1 MVKINPYLMV
11 KNGKEAIELYKELF
25 RATVVDH
32 MPFSKEMG
40 GESFGFPDDFDYE
53 NSTMHAVLD
62 IKGANIMMSDNPM
75 GKSGSGNVQVL
86 ITVDSKEEIEKINE
100 KVQKNKFTVIMPFEK
115 RFWGS
120 WYMMFEDS
128 FGIGWQINYSEEQ
141 E

>member
-11 KNGKEAIELYKELF
+11 KNGKESIELYKYLF
-25 RATVVDH
+25 GAKVMEH

-40 GESFGFPDDFDYE
+40 GESFGFPEDFDYE

-62 IKGANIMMSDNPM
+62 IDGATIMLSDNPM
-75 GKSGSGNVQVL
+75 GKSGSGNVQAL
-86 ITVDSKEEIEKINE
+86 ITVDSKEAIEEINKKVLEK
-100 KVQKNKFTVIMPFEK
+100 KFNIIMPFEK

-128 FGIGWQINYSEEQ
+128 DGIGWQINYSEEQ
-141 E
+141 

>member
-11 KNGKEAIELYKELF
+11 KNGKEAIVLYKDLF
-25 RATVVDH
+25 GAKLVDH
-32 MPFSKEMG
+32 MPFTKEMG

-62 IKGANIMMSDNPM
+62 IGDATIMLSDNPM

-86 ITVDSKEEIEKINE
+86 ITVDSLEEIEKINE
-100 KVQKNKFTVIMPFEK
+100 KVQKKKFTIIMPFEK

-128 FGIGWQINYSEEQ
+128 FGIGWQINYSEDQ
-141 E
+141 

>member
-25 RATVVDH
+25 GAKLVDH

-40 GESFGFPDDFDYE
+40 GDSFGFPEDFEYE
-53 NSTMHAVLD
+53 DSTMHAVLD
-62 IKGANIMMSDNPM
+62 IGDATIMLSDNPM
-75 GKSGSGNVQVL
+75 GKSESGNVQVL
-86 ITVDSKEEIEKINE
+86 ITVESKEAIEKINE
-100 KVQKNKFTVIMPFEK
+100 KVQKKKFNIIMPFEK

-128 FGIGWQINYSEEQ
+128 FGIGWQINFTEEQ
-141 E
+141 

>member
-11 KNGKEAIELYKELF
+11 KNGKEAIELYKDLF
-25 RATVVDH
+25 GATVVDH

-40 GESFGFPDDFDYE
+40 GESFAFPNDYDYE
-53 NSTMHAVLD
+53 NSTMHSVLD
-62 IKGANIMMSDNPM
+62 IGGNNIMLSDNPM
-75 GKSGSGNVQVL
+75 GKASSGNVQIL
-86 ITVDSKEEIEKINE
+86 LTVDSKEKIEKINE
-100 KVQKNKFTVIMPFEK
+100 KVQKKKFTIIMPFEK

-141 E
+141 